1 MLVLILVVFLF
12 IIVFNDSTNRR
23 IKIDTFEDLEK
34 EKAYVINLDS
44 RPDRWTKML
53 EKFRDAPFKLE
64 RFSAIK
70 HEHGLTG
77 CGLSHTTIIQ
87 MAKDKNMPS
96 VLIMEDDCK
105 PIKEF
110 NNIWPKIKKWLDQH
124 SSSWDI
130 FIGGNSYYAS
140 TIPSLDVSSSSIKP
154 ICVINSNIKLYY
166 TKLLCLHFYYLNSS
180 GYDKFLEWKNNTN
193 QAIDIWPN
201 IIQMKIISSSPFI
214 ATQDEDFSNINNSK
228 ANYESIFKTSENVIA
243 SIQNNSACD

>member
-1 MLVLILVVFLF
+1 MSVLIILAFLF
-12 IIVFNDSTNRR
+12 IIVFNNYTTKKVDG
-23 IKIDTFEDLEK
+23 FEDVEK

-44 RPDRWTKML
+44 RPDRWSKMQD
-53 EKFRDAPFKLE
+53 KFRDAPFQLE

-70 HEHGLTG
+70 HENGLTG

-87 MAKDKNMPS
+87 MAKDKNLPS

-110 NNIWPKIKKWLDQH
+110 NNIWPKIKKWLDQN

-140 TIPSLDVSSSSIKP
+140 TIPSFDISSSSIKP

-166 TKLLCLHFYYLNSS
+166 TKLLCLHFYYLNVS
-180 GYDKFLEWKNNTN
+180 GYDKFLEWKNNKKE
-193 QAIDIWPN
+193 AIDVWPN
-201 IIQMKIISSSPFI
+201 IIKMKIVSSLPFI
-214 ATQDEDFSNINNSK
+214 ATQDEDFSNINNST
-228 ANYESIFKTSENVIA
+228 ANYEDIFKTSENVIA
-243 SIQNNSACD
+243 SIQNNSACV